1 MAGSRWQA
9 ASRLAGL
16 GACGGRESR
25 SRPGFGGSSRRRG
38 DHTDRPWASAIL
50 ARMFSIG
57 SFVLLAAAAAAAQ
70 EVGTVATAEGSAE
83 VGRADTWRA
92 ATAGTAVHVGDVI
105 RTGQPGRVRVVF
117 QDDSVLNV
125 GDNSQ
130 LMIDEQVFDPN
141 AGPPRSL
148 MRLLQGKVRALV
160 SEYYQQIGAAYEIET
175 ATAVSGVRGTEFVVT
190 YRPEAALTEVVG
202 ISGRVEVH
210 SVLDRAARGVYVT
223 AGELAAVR
231 KGQLPTKPPR
241 LDEDTF
247 RQYLEGL
254 EFIGSGR
261 PESLTVDHP
270 LLGGVSVPEPDR
282 APAPSVAQDMG
293 GVPGTERDAAS
304 LLNQP
309 PAVIE
314 AVTGDLGVRF

>member
-1 MAGSRWQA
+1 MARFRWQA
-9 ASRLAGL
+9 VSRLAVL
-16 GACGGRESR
+16 GACRTGESPI
-25 SRPGFGGSSRRRG
+25 RPDSGGSSRCTG
-38 DHTDRPWASAIL
+38 DHKDRPDAF
-50 ARMFSIG
+50 MVFSWTFCIG
-57 SFVLLAAAAAAAQ
+57 LFVLVAGAAAAAQ
-70 EVGTVATAEGSAE
+70 EVGTVATVEGSAE
-83 VGRADTWRA
+83 VRRADTWSP

-130 LMIDEQVFDPN
+130 LGIDEQVFDPS
-141 AGPPRSL
+141 AGAPRSL

-160 SEYYQQIGAAYEIET
+160 SEYYQQTGAAYEIET

-190 YRPEAALTEVVG
+190 YSPELALTEVVG
-202 ISGRVEVH
+202 ISGRIAVH
-210 SVLDRAARGVYVT
+210 SVLDRATRGVYIT

-231 KGQLPTKPPR
+231 KGRFPTKPPR

-254 EFIGSGR
+254 EFIGGGR

-282 APAPSVAQDMG
+282 APVPSVAQEVG